1 VVNVGAVKEYAQCLG
16 GSDRRRSLSGR
27 QKKGQ
32 EAKERK
38 KIALGRLAHTKKKRK
53 TGTVLLRWMGDCLNT
68 RKLDYSISP
77 FGIIEPVDASERERE
92 DHRKPE
98 ATRGNVPSCH
108 KARDTKKKL

>member
-1 VVNVGAVKEYAQCLG
+1 MPRRFRSAKVFVGQTEKRPGGEGEKKDRPGTAGTHQKE
-16 GSDRRRSLSGR
+16 
-27 QKKGQ
+27 
-32 EAKERK
+32 E
-38 KIALGRLAHTKKKRK
+38 K